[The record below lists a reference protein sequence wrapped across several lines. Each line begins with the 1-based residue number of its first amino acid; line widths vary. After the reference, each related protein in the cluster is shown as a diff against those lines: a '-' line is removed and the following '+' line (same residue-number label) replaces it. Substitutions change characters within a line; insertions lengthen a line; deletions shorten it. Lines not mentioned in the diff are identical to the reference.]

1 VCANGVFRTPE
12 SERIHDR
19 YADILC
25 DPVSVGR
32 RDWFVC
38 NDNVKGWYMVDS
50 LGYRMKFGVVAP
62 STNTSV
68 EPEYALMQPRGVTN
82 HFSRIAIPDTK
93 VTDDDSFMVMLN
105 MIRDSTFAAVDVTMS
120 MDPGCVV
127 MGMSAETFWD
137 GAEGADRLHKK
148 MLERTGGVPVI
159 MGSTAVDAA
168 IKAYESEGKPIRKIG
183 IVTPYMPVGDN
194 NVKKF
199 FEDQGYEVVNL
210 VGLKSPSPMLIAHE
224 TPQTLRRAAI
234 EVSEGVDAIIQ
245 AGTNLAFA
253 HVAAIAEF
261 WLEKPVIAIN
271 TATYWHALRT
281 MGIMDQTDGFG
292 ALLSRF

>member
-1 VCANGVFRTPE
+1 
-12 SERIHDR
+12 
-19 YADILC
+19 
-25 DPVSVGR
+25 
-32 RDWFVC
+32 
-38 NDNVKGWYMVDS
+38 MVDS
-50 LGYRMKFGVVAP
+50 LGSRMKFAVVAP

-68 EPEYALMQPRGVTN
+68 EPEYARMQPRGVTN

-105 MIRDSTFAAVDVTMS
+105 TIRDSTFDAVDVSMS
-120 MDPGCVV
+120 MDPGCVI

-148 MLERTGGVPVI
+148 MVERTGGVPVI

-168 IKAYESEGKPIRKIG
+168 IKAYEADRKPIRKIG
-183 IVTPYMPVGDN
+183 IITPYMPVGDR
-194 NVKKF
+194 NVQKF

-210 VGLKSPSPMLIAHE
+210 VGLKSPSPMMIAHE
-224 TPQTLRRAAI
+224 SRQILKQAAI
-234 EVSEGVDAIIQ
+234 DVSDGVDAIIQ

-253 HVAAIAEF
+253 EVAAIAEF

-281 MGIMDQTDGFG
+281 MGISDQIDGFG
-292 ALLSRF
+292 HLLSHC

>member
-1 VCANGVFRTPE
+1 MT
-12 SERIHDR
+12 
-19 YADILC
+19 
-25 DPVSVGR
+25 
-32 RDWFVC
+32 
-38 NDNVKGWYMVDS
+38 DS
-50 LGYRMKFGVVAP
+50 LGPRMKFAVVAP

-68 EPEYALMQPRGVTN
+68 EPEYAAMQPRGVTN

-93 VTDDDSFMVMLN
+93 VTDDASFMVMLN
-105 MIRDSTFAAVDVTMS
+105 TIRDSTFGAIDVSMS
-120 MDPGCVV
+120 MDPGCVI

-137 GAEGADRLHKK
+137 GAEGAERLHKK
-148 MLERTGGVPVI
+148 MVERTGGVPVI

-168 IKAYESEGKPIRKIG
+168 IKAYSTGGKPIRKIG
-183 IVTPYMPVGDN
+183 IITPYMPVGDN
-194 NVKKF
+194 NVRKF

-224 TPQTLRRAAI
+224 SKQTLKRAAI

-253 HVAAIAEF
+253 EVAAIAEF

-281 MGIMDQTDGFG
+281 MGIMDQMDGFG
-292 ALLSRF
+292 TLLSQH

>member
-1 VCANGVFRTPE
+1 
-12 SERIHDR
+12 
-19 YADILC
+19 
-25 DPVSVGR
+25 
-32 RDWFVC
+32 
-38 NDNVKGWYMVDS
+38 
-50 LGYRMKFGVVAP
+50 MKFAVVAP

-68 EPEYALMQPRGVTN
+68 EPEYAAMQPRGVTN

-105 MIRDSTFAAVDVTMS
+105 TIRDSTFDAVDVSMS
-120 MDPGCVV
+120 MDPGCVI

-148 MLERTGGVPVI
+148 MVERTGGVPVI

-168 IKAYESEGKPIRKIG
+168 IQAYAKTHGAIKKIG
-183 IVTPYMPVGDN
+183 IITPYMPIGDR
-194 NVKKF
+194 NVQKF

-224 TPQTLRRAAI
+224 SRQTLKRAAI
-234 EVSEGVDAIIQ
+234 EVSQGVDAIIQ

-253 HVAAIAEF
+253 HVAAAAEF

-281 MGIMDQTDGFG
+281 MGISDQTDGFG
-292 ALLSRF
+292 HLLANC